1 MDSCL
6 RRNDSYTLGFIPQFI
21 VLFLW
26 IPAYAGMTV
35 ILLGF
40 IHQFIILFLW
50 IPAYAGMTVILLASS
65 LNLSPYFYGFLP
77 TQE

>member
-6 RRNDSYTLGFIPQFI
+6 CRNDRYTLGFIPQF
-21 VLFLW
+21 VALFLW

-40 IHQFIILFLW
+40 THQFVVLFLC

-77 TQE
+77 R